1 MSTGTTGALDR
12 LYLLQEVLLE
22 VHQKTERRSK
32 TPEHLAHIEAAYRDA
47 RRQREETQGSL
58 SRTTERK
65 KVLESEIAD
74 LTEKLRKYQTQ
85 LQTVKTNR
93 EYGALL
99 NEIDVVKRDV
109 RMREDEI
116 LGLEEVATLAS
127 AELARR
133 EEAYPA
139 EEAGYEEQMKEWRAE
154 QALLGEEIA
163 RAEEKVREIRKELE
177 PRLLSTFDR
186 LARVRSGIAV
196 AKITMVGPQTA
207 ACSVCHVR
215 LRPQLLSDL
224 RLGRETVTCESCK
237 RILYWAGA

>member
-22 VHQKTERRSK
+22 VHQKTEKRAR
-32 TPEHLAHIEAAYRDA
+32 TPEHLTHVEAAYRDA
-47 RRQREETQGSL
+47 AKLREETE
-58 SRTTERK
+58 RTLARATDRK
-65 KVLESEIAD
+65 RVLEGEIAD
-74 LTEKLRKYQTQ
+74 LNEKLKKYQAQ

-109 RMREDEI
+109 RTREDDI
-116 LGLEEVATLAS
+116 LALEEAASAAS
-127 AELARR
+127 AELERR
-133 EEAYPA
+133 NEAFPA

-154 QALLGEEIA
+154 QALLAEEIA
-163 RAEEKVREIRKELE
+163 RAEAKAKALRKELE

-186 LARVRSGIAV
+186 LSRVRAGIAV
-196 AKITMVGPQTA
+196 AKVEMVGPQTA

-224 RLGRETVTCESCK
+224 RLARETVTCESCK